1 MNKFFFGLA
10 LAVCLFSC
18 QQTVNENPVGVLRD
32 QAMVVTAH
40 PLATHAGI
48 EIIKQGGNAFD
59 AATAIHFMLAVVY
72 PRAGNIGGG
81 GFAVIRH
88 QDGEIA
94 ALDFREMAPAKAS
107 ETMYQDKSGQVIK
120 DKSTLGHHA
129 PGIPGSV
136 AGIWELHQKH
146 GSVPWGQ
153 LIQPAID
160 VAFNGFKITSDEAE
174 ALNEKQ
180 SDFKKANNYQPW
192 PIKVSG
198 WKENDIIIQKQL
210 SATLSFIRD
219 RGRNGFY
226 KGIVADQIIKEI
238 KQGGG
243 IISKDDL
250 INYRSIWRE
259 PVVGTYKGHKVI
271 GMPPPSSGGIALL
284 QLLQGAEQ
292 LNLGQYEHNSVEA
305 VHLMAELERR
315 VFADRAMHLGDPDY
329 FEVPQAQL
337 LNDEYNLKRFD
348 SISMDHAST
357 SETIQAGNFL
367 LGESMET
374 THYSIVDDQGNAI
387 SITTTL
393 NGNYG
398 SKVLVEG
405 AGFFLNNEMDDFSA
419 KPGVKNM
426 FGLIGGKANAIV
438 PGKRMLSSMTPTIV
452 EKDGQLKMVLGTPG
466 GPTIITSVFQT
477 IINVIDHNMS
487 MQSAVSSKKVH
498 HQWIP
503 DRILVE
509 EGALNNS
516 QIEKLQSMGHH
527 IEFRDKIGRT
537 DCILIRDDGQLEG
550 GADYTRGDDHAEGF

>member
-1 MNKFFFGLA
+1 MNRLFIGLI
-10 LAVCLFSC
+10 LVSLSSC
-18 QQTVNENPVGVLRD
+18 QQPVEENPVGVLGEH
-32 QAMVVTAH
+32 AMVVTAH
-40 PLATHAGI
+40 PLATQAGI
-48 EIIKQGGNAFD
+48 RIIEQGGNAFD
-59 AATAIHFMLAVVY
+59 AATTIHFMLAVVY

-94 ALDFREMAPAKAS
+94 ALDFREMAPSEAS
-107 ETMYQDKSGQVIK
+107 ETMYQDENGDIIK
-120 DKSTLGHHA
+120 DKSTLGHYA

-146 GSVPWGQ
+146 GSIPWDH
-153 LIQPAID
+153 LVQPAID
-160 VAFNGFKITSDEAE
+160 VAFNGFKITLDEAM

-180 SDFKKANNYQPW
+180 SDFRKANHYQPW
-192 PIKVSG
+192 PIKDE
-198 WKENDIIIQKQL
+198 WKENDVIVQKQL
-210 SATLSFIRD
+210 AATLSFIRD

-226 KGIVADQIIKEI
+226 KGIVAEQIVNEI
-238 KQGGG
+238 QREGG

-250 INYRSIWRE
+250 INYRGIWRD
-259 PVVGTYKGHKVI
+259 PVVGTYKNHKII
-271 GMPPPSSGGIALL
+271 GMPPPSSGGIAIL

-305 VHLMAELERR
+305 IHLMAELERR

-329 FEVPQAQL
+329 FKVPQTQL
-337 LNDEYNLKRFD
+337 LNPEYNLKRFE
-348 SISMDHAST
+348 SITMDRAST
-357 SETIQAGNFL
+357 SETIQAGNFQTQ
-367 LGESMET
+367 ESMET

-398 SKVLVEG
+398 SKVLVQG

-426 FGLIGGKANAIV
+426 FGLIGGKANAIA

-477 IINVIDHNMS
+477 IINVIDHKMS
-487 MQSAVSSKKVH
+487 MQKAVSSKKVH

-509 EGALNNS
+509 EGALTDE

-550 GADYTRGDDHAEGF
+550 GADYTRGDDYAEGF